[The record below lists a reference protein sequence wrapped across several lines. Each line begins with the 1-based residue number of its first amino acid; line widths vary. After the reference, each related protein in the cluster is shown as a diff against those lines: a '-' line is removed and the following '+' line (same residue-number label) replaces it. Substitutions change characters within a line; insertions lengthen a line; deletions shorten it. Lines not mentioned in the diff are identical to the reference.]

1 LEHIFDDFGQAA
13 YENSRLYGGTGLGP
27 PIVRKLIEQQ
37 GGTIRVESELGKGS
51 VFSFQLSFAK
61 RTKK

>member
-13 YENSRLYGGTGLGP
+13 YENSRLYGGTGLGLTH
-27 PIVRKLIEQQ
+27 RKLIEQQ

-51 VFSFQLSFAK
+51 ALVLN
-61 RTKK
+61 